1 MAGVVIMNTN
11 DLNLDVKYNLTY
23 QIMYKFQVK
32 KDEYRIE
39 FIMIEP
45 VERSKTIHVKCGYN
59 EIFGREYNKDL
70 YDLIQDEFVCYNK
83 KFIFLTE
90 DLEEE
95 VFKSPIQCIN
105 VYCENGMKIEDGEEL
120 LKSFGET
127 FSCDSCMAVPVNIAL
142 DIVDIKYLVEV
153 NADDNIEIK

>member
-45 VERSKTIHVKCGYN
+45 VERSKSIRVKCSYN

-90 DLEEE
+90 NLEEE

-105 VYCENGMKIEDGEEL
+105 VYCENGMKIENGEEL
-120 LKSFGET
+120 LKSFGEK

-142 DIVDIKYLVEV
+142 DIIDIKYLVEV
-153 NADDNIEIK
+153 NKNDSIEIK

>member
-1 MAGVVIMNTN
+1 MNTN

-45 VERSKTIHVKCGYN
+45 VERSKSIRVKCSYN

-90 DLEEE
+90 NLEEE

-105 VYCENGMKIEDGEEL
+105 VYCENGMKIENGEEL
-120 LKSFGET
+120 LKSFGEK

-142 DIVDIKYLVEV
+142 DIIDIKYLVEV
-153 NADDNIEIK
+153 NKNDSIEIK

>member
-11 DLNLDVKYNLTY
+11 DLNLDVKYNLMY

-70 YDLIQDEFVCYNK
+70 YDLIQDEFTCYNK
-83 KFIFLTE
+83 KFIFLTKN
-90 DLEEE
+90 LEEE
-95 VFKSPIQCIN
+95 VFRSPIQCIN
-105 VYCENGMKIEDGEEL
+105 VYCENGMKIENGEEL
-120 LKSFGET
+120 LKSFGEK

-142 DIVDIKYLVEV
+142 DIVNIKYLVEV

>member
-1 MAGVVIMNTN
+1 MSTN
-11 DLNLDVKYNLTY
+11 DLNLDVKYDLNY

-45 VERSKTIHVKCGYN
+45 VERSKTIRVKCGYN
-59 EIFGREYNKDL
+59 EIFGKEYNKDL
-70 YDLIQDEFVCYNK
+70 YELIQDEFILYNK
-83 KFIFLTE
+83 HFVFLTE
-90 DLEEE
+90 HLEEK
-95 VFKSPIQCIN
+95 VFRSPIQCIN
-105 VYCENGMKIEDGEEL
+105 VYCENGMKIENGEEL

-142 DIVDIKYLVEV
+142 YIEDIKYLVEV
-153 NADDNIEIK
+153 DKNDNIKIK

>member
-1 MAGVVIMNTN
+1 MNTN
-11 DLNLDVKYNLTY
+11 DLNLDVKYNLMY
-23 QIMYKFQVK
+23 QTMYKFQVK

-45 VERSKTIHVKCGYN
+45 VERSRTIHVKCGYN
-59 EIFGREYNKDL
+59 EIFGKEYNKDL
-70 YDLIQDEFVCYNK
+70 YDLIQDEFILYNK

-95 VFKSPIQCIN
+95 VFGSPIQCIN
-105 VYCENGMKIEDGEEL
+105 VYCENGMKIENGEEL
-120 LKSFGET
+120 LKSFGES

-153 NADDNIEIK
+153 NVDDNIEIK